1 MQHSQSGFQSRISFF
16 AAFRMVCTSLLA
28 LLLVTDWQ
36 LYSALPDAS
45 DVSLP
50 ALVISNSEERF
61 ERSAAMLRT
70 FGFGAMHSP
79 AVYVNMTPTCGGTNG
94 HRLALRKA
102 WQRIMDEDRA
112 MAVFEDDAVPA
123 TGVARSEIHD

>member
-16 AAFRMVCTSLLA
+16 AVPPRHALRLRHNHVVVALKAFRMVCTSLLA

-45 DVSLP
+45 DVSLLP

-79 AVYVNMTPTCGGTNG
+79 FT
-94 HRLALRKA
+94 
-102 WQRIMDEDRA
+102 
-112 MAVFEDDAVPA
+112 
-123 TGVARSEIHD
+123 

>member
-1 MQHSQSGFQSRISFF
+1 MQACNTVSQIRIPVTNQFLRGPPRHEIRHDHVVV
-16 AAFRMVCTSLLA
+16 ALKAFRMVCTSLLA

-45 DVSLP
+45 DVSLLP

-70 FGFGAMHSP
+70 FGFGAMPSP
-79 AVYVNMTPTCGGTNG
+79 AFT
-94 HRLALRKA
+94 
-102 WQRIMDEDRA
+102 
-112 MAVFEDDAVPA
+112 
-123 TGVARSEIHD
+123 

>member
-1 MQHSQSGFQSRISFF
+1 
-16 AAFRMVCTSLLA
+16 MVCTSLLA

-45 DVSLP
+45 DVSLLP

-70 FGFGAMHSP
+70 FGFGAMHSREHDTDVWRNQRP
-79 AVYVNMTPTCGGTNG
+79 QTRAPQGLAEDYGRGPGNG
-94 HRLALRKA
+94 
-102 WQRIMDEDRA
+102 RI
-112 MAVFEDDAVPA
+112 
-123 TGVARSEIHD
+123 